1 MEAWPAVQRTRL
13 YAPSVSYASDSASA
27 VTIRCVAMDVTAA
40 LERLL
45 VDVPAEVVVSLELRR
60 HLDVDHRRGSFGNLA
75 ERGARTGGE
84 KRVRQCPSPDDVFT
98 CRRPGNHGKNGA
110 MDRAEGER
118 ERRRRRRR
126 RRKEGLTYL
135 RDVPCFGR
143 GAACGALDEVEAD
156 RAVEGDIAWLRLARV
171 ESVNIP
177 CGSGQSA
184 AAGEFRKSTYA
195 ARRELA

>member
-1 MEAWPAVQRTRL
+1 M
-13 YAPSVSYASDSASA
+13 
-27 VTIRCVAMDVTAA
+27 
-40 LERLL
+40 
-45 VDVPAEVVVSLELRR
+45 
-60 HLDVDHRRGSFGNLA
+60 
-75 ERGARTGGE
+75 
-84 KRVRQCPSPDDVFT
+84 PSPDDVLT